1 MQLLSDCEPWEPM
14 SIVNSFCGGMGS
26 GIVVCPVSMGEIRSS
41 HEQLS
46 FDSRFDGNAMFV
58 APEFSV
64 LEYQVAL
71 EATRRG
77 SQELIQRFGTKV
89 AVQKKG
95 VANFAS
101 EADLAA
107 EAAIVNTIRQSFPDH
122 TILAEE
128 SNLPVADDAEH
139 LWVIDPLDGTNNFL
153 HGIPHFAVSIAYYH
167 RKAPQVGI
175 VYNPVSNEL
184 FVAVAGQGAWKGTA
198 RQYVSDAERLDEIV
212 MACGFY
218 YDRGLMMRTTLDT
231 IGDLFGANIHGMRRF
246 GAAALDL
253 CHVGC
258 GLFGLFFEYRLS
270 PWDYAAGQLL
280 FRRLVDDVP
289 IAMGILFLFR
299 QGVASAQQ
307 MVEFRR
313 GVTNYSSAM
322 AKLKS

>member
-1 MQLLSDCEPWEPM
+1 MGTCIAIRP
-14 SIVNSFCGGMGS
+14 GGVGK
-26 GIVVCPVSMGEIRSS
+26 ISS
-41 HEQLS
+41 CHEQLNLTS
-46 FDSRFDGNAMFV
+46 SLDGNAMFV
-58 APEFSV
+58 APDFSV
-64 LEYQVAL
+64 IEYQVAL
-71 EATRRG
+71 DATRRG
-77 SQELIQRFGTKV
+77 SHELMSRFGTKI

-95 VANFAS
+95 IANFAS

-107 EAAIVNTIRQSFPDH
+107 EAAIISVIREQFPNH

-167 RKAPQVGI
+167 QRKPLVGI

-184 FVAVAGQGAWKGTA
+184 FTAIAGQGAWKGTV
-198 RQYVSDAERLDEIV
+198 RQNVSEAERLDEIV

-231 IGDLFGANIHGMRRF
+231 IRDLFGANIHGMRRF

-270 PWDYAAGQLL
+270 PWDYAAGQLFVHEAGGRCTDCDGAPL
-280 FRRLVDDVP
+280 PVSTGSSICATNGRVHTEAL
-289 IAMGILFLFR
+289 GII
-299 QGVASAQQ
+299 QPQWS
-307 MVEFRR
+307 
-313 GVTNYSSAM
+313 
-322 AKLKS
+322 KLK

>member
-1 MQLLSDCEPWEPM
+1 MLT
-14 SIVNSFCGGMGS
+14 
-26 GIVVCPVSMGEIRSS
+26 
-41 HEQLS
+41 
-46 FDSRFDGNAMFV
+46 
-58 APEFSV
+58 APDFSV
-64 LEYQVAL
+64 VEYQVAL

-77 SQELIQRFGTKV
+77 SQELLSRFGTKV
-89 AVQKKG
+89 SVQTKG

-107 EAAIVNTIRQSFPDH
+107 EAAIMNAIREQFPEH

-167 RKAPQVGI
+167 QRKPVVGI
-175 VYNPVSNEL
+175 VYNPISNEL
-184 FVAVAGQGAWKGTA
+184 YSAIHGEGAWKGTV
-198 RQYVSDAERLDEIV
+198 RQHVSPAERLDEVV

-231 IGDLFGANIHGMRRF
+231 IGDLFGANVHGMRRF

-270 PWDYAAGQLL
+270 PWDYAAGQLFVHEAGGRCTDCDGNPL
-280 FRRLVDDVP
+280 PVSTGSS
-289 IAMGILFLFR
+289 ICA
-299 QGVASAQQ
+299 
-307 MVEFRR
+307 
-313 GVTNYSSAM
+313 TNSRVHDEALRIIQPQWS
-322 AKLKS
+322 KLKS